1 MISDKLYLEEHGEE
15 LLKELGMTKAE
26 FARRMGIH
34 KQNVNSVLA
43 TKHIEIIRKIA
54 EVLNV
59 PFELLISYSKEP
71 DYDGCTFYSDFVPQ
85 ARYIRVILPYDKGDE
100 LFTIRNAYGE
110 NLSEFDFED
119 LPVYDEENKQFD
131 FTINLSDSKICDWNE
146 VIGYRIWAKV
156 CNSGTYILLDENKEP
171 LLQIAG
177 YVPEGVIPPL
187 DHCWGDY
194 VEFCISDDGTVTN
207 WPENPDLMIFASEGT
222 LPKPIKSNKW
232 GRARLV
238 LYKIKMEKLT
248 KEELEWIKNQL

>member
-71 DYDGCTFYSDFVPQ
+71 DYDGCTFYSDFVPL

-110 NLSEFDFED
+110 NLSDFDFED
-119 LPVYDEENKQFD
+119 LPIYDEENKQFD

-187 DHCWGDY
+187 DHSWGDY
-194 VEFCISDDGTVTN
+194 VEFYISDDGTVTN